1 MTVQLSDPAA
11 VARDLIERATT
22 GRAQF
27 IDGPVDRV
35 LADAPW
41 ADRETLFS
49 GLVAFHRER
58 LERVPS
64 AEKYPE
70 ARPWVEHR
78 LAVERTLRDAGVSD
92 WDRAVLGGLND
103 YLAFRG
109 YRLAAENRRASSGA
123 GTPGPR
129 LAEKCRIAFVPE
141 TDQGTAFII
150 NVDDP
155 ATFWRKD
162 RNPPSTEHGIGASFW
177 QPLTMSGVGSGLH
190 LDLEPEEL
198 FPLPVVEMYGHCC
211 DDLDG
216 AVQFLTRYG
225 RFFSGGNFIIHD
237 RHGRSVA
244 VEKCS
249 RQYTEVFHPDDRGRS
264 HVSGMVCRDPDSP
277 QGRHQRAM
285 RAEYLRLTGRR
296 WNAVETF
303 DVAFWDAC
311 DLAGRILA
319 DFLADPGPITVD
331 ALLTLFTTPFPQG
344 LRKDGGKFHP
354 DQGYLEYTLITYL
367 ALLDKRQVVRFQCD
381 DPPTLQWPAESEIY
395 QV

>member
-1 MTVQLSDPAA
+1 MSIRLPDATL
-11 VARDLIERATT
+11 VAREMIERATH
-22 GRAQF
+22 GRHQF

-41 ADRETLFS
+41 ADGETLFS
-49 GLVAFHRER
+49 GLAAFHRER

-64 AEKYPE
+64 AVKYPE

-78 LAVERTLRDAGVSD
+78 LAVERELVAAGVSD

-109 YRLAAENRRASSGA
+109 YRRAALNRASSGA
-123 GTPGPR
+123 GAPGPQ
-129 LAEKCRIAFVPE
+129 LTEKCRIAFVPD

-162 RNPPSTEHGIGASFW
+162 PTPPSTKSGIASTFW
-177 QPLTMSGVGSGLH
+177 QPLKMSGVGSGLH

-198 FPLPVVEMYGHCC
+198 FPLPVMEMYGHCC

-237 RHGRSVA
+237 RYGHSVA
-244 VEKCS
+244 IEKCS
-249 RQYTEVFHPDDRGRS
+249 RNYIEVFHPTVAGRS

-285 RAEYLRLTGRR
+285 REEYVRLSGRG
-296 WNAVETF
+296 WDAGETF

-311 DLAGRILA
+311 DLAERILA
-319 DFLADPGPITVD
+319 DFLADPGPVTVE
-331 ALLTLFTTPFPQG
+331 ALQALFTTPFPQG

-354 DQGYLEYTLITYL
+354 DQGYLEYTLITYI
-367 ALLDKRQVVRFQCD
+367 ALLEKRQVIRFQCD
-381 DPPTLQWPAESEIY
+381 DPPSLQWPAEPEIY